1 MQYLTVRDQK
11 IHYTYNEADGKP
23 LLVLLHGAGGNTS
36 HFPSILR
43 RNTEFSSL
51 AIDLPGHG
59 KSEGAALNSIDLY
72 TEFLNEFILQKNLK
86 NFFLVGHSMGGLI
99 SQNYIL
105 KYDHSAA
112 GLVLMSTGASLPVMP
127 LILSLTKSDENQ
139 SKTAELITKIA
150 YAKGANDALKKIG
163 QRMLEKTSALTM
175 NSDFSACNAADMTKD
190 IARMKLPVLILCGDE
205 DKMTPPKYSYYL
217 AENIP
222 GSELNILP
230 NTGHMAALESPDA
243 VLEIIMDW
251 LKRQRG

>member
-1 MQYLTVRDQK
+1 
-11 IHYTYNEADGKP
+11 
-23 LLVLLHGAGGNTS
+23 
-36 HFPSILR
+36 
-43 RNTEFSSL
+43 
-51 AIDLPGHG
+51 
-59 KSEGAALNSIDLY
+59 
-72 TEFLNEFILQKNLK
+72 
-86 NFFLVGHSMGGLI
+86 
-99 SQNYIL
+99 
-105 KYDHSAA
+105 
-112 GLVLMSTGASLPVMP
+112 
-127 LILSLTKSDENQ
+127 
-139 SKTAELITKIA
+139 
-150 YAKGANDALKKIG
+150 
-163 QRMLEKTSALTM
+163 MLEKTSALTM